1 MDDLTTTSS
10 LNDQADR
17 YDRDKFVTEL
27 LAYVANVER
36 RANDAQAKLDA
47 IVTIVSE
54 VRWAQAGNRLSPEGA
69 RLLAML
75 QDRIDLIV
83 PPMAPV
89 TDDELAAVWGARDA
103 AAFARR
109 QADSEKVQTT

>member
-17 YDRDKFVTEL
+17 YDRDKLVTEL

-36 RANDAQAKLDA
+36 RANEAQTKLDL
-47 IVTIVSE
+47 ISTIVSE
-54 VRWAQAGNRLSPEGA
+54 VRWAQAGNRLSPESA
-69 RLLAML
+69 RLLSML
-75 QDRIDLIV
+75 QARIDLIV

-89 TDDELAAVWGARDA
+89 SDADLAAIWEKKDEA
-103 AAFARR
+103 AR
-109 QADSEKVQTT
+109 QARAQKSFTK